1 MLDFS
6 DIKIGSVIIF
16 NNQPCVVTKCDFL
29 RMQQRKPVKKCVL
42 KNLVTNNN
50 IEYNFKSGESVEEA
64 DLRKVPATFMYISG
78 DTVSFMLTDTFE
90 TIELPLEM
98 LGGKEGYLKDGL
110 EVNILYFNDRP
121 IAVELPVKISFL
133 VTNTAEV
140 VDKGNTS
147 GNVYKD
153 AILETGIT
161 VKVPTFIKTGDRVI
175 FNTIEDEYVSRDTG
189 KE

>member
-1 MLDFS
+1 
-6 DIKIGSVIIF
+6 
-16 NNQPCVVTKCDFL
+16 
-29 RMQQRKPVKKCVL
+29 
-42 KNLVTNNN
+42 
-50 IEYNFKSGESVEEA
+50 
-64 DLRKVPATFMYISG
+64 
-78 DTVSFMLTDTFE
+78 
-90 TIELPLEM
+90 M

-133 VTNTAEV
+133 VTNTAEL

-153 AILETGIT
+153 ALLETGIT

-175 FNTIEDEYVSRDTG
+175 FNTVEDEYVSRDTG

>member
-1 MLDFS
+1 
-6 DIKIGSVIIF
+6 
-16 NNQPCVVTKCDFL
+16 
-29 RMQQRKPVKKCVL
+29 MQQRKPVKKCVL

-78 DTVSFMLTDTFE
+78 DTVSFMLIDTFE

-133 VTNTAEV
+133 VINTAEV

-175 FNTIEDEYVSRDTG
+175 FNTVEDEYVSRDTG